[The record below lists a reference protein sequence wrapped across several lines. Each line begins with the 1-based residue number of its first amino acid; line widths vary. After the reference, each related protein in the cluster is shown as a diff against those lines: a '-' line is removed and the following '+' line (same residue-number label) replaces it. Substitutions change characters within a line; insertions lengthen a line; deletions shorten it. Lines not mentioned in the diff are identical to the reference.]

1 MSVQSKSVV
10 SSPLSSVVAFKPGV
24 SSISPGP
31 APAVA
36 SEPESDWRLLGGV
49 AFSILADLDRRRQ
62 KFAVTSPPAA
72 QTKAA

>member
-1 MSVQSKSVV
+1 MSVVSKSV
-10 SSPLSSVVAFKPGV
+10 SSVVAFK
-24 SSISPGP
+24 SSASSVGSGP
-31 APAVA
+31 SPAVA

-62 KFAVTSPPAA
+62 KFAVTSPPEA